1 MFFRCCPSV
10 YIYLY
15 VYINSPLPKH
25 SPPSR
30 PFICF
35 RTAAFGHPAHDN
47 SFVHLPR
54 DQVDKAT
61 GDARWTRVNDGGWW
75 WYWLLMMT
83 NDGKWML
90 LIYWWLMMV
99 DDDSWCLMF
108 GTLVL
113 ISMTLCQNTACH
125 GSHRVLTWPNWR
137 CSPLKDTTNELSKRI
152 QFSLWWF
159 MNIQKVS

>member
-1 MFFRCCPSV
+1 MSTSKMFRTSLLLDHIMFFRCCPSV

-113 ISMTLCQNTACH
+113 ISMTLCQNTQRAMD
-125 GSHRVLTWPNWR
+125 LTVFWR
-137 CSPLKDTTNELSKRI
+137 GQIDDAAH
-152 QFSLWWF
+152 
-159 MNIQKVS
+159 